1 MKKSLVKLVALSA
14 TAMSLAAVATPAV
27 NAYYKA
33 TDGTEYQTLVNVSQE
48 QYAELLPE
56 ISQKIV
62 EVKGK
67 LPAQEAAVKE
77 ADEKLV
83 EAQKAYDSAKGDYD
97 DAKAAYEKA
106 LAAQKAAKKEL
117 ANAEQAVKDLTAI
130 YGEYTKKVDALAEET
145 QRAIDLAEQTRAT
158 EKAEA
163 AAIAEP
169 ARIAMEAAQTAKANA
184 DKAHAD
190 AVAAN
195 AAAADAEKAPFSEA
209 DLEALAQAAAQ
220 AATALTEATN
230 VHNSKVMEQEN
241 AMAAADKKADDAISA
256 ANAAHT
262 TKLADLNREYN
273 VSDVYG
279 VDAKI
284 KEANDRLAA
293 AQEAVNKA
301 NADVN
306 STKADLDKAT
316 TELDTATK
324 ELTAAKIKVA
334 EEKAKLAE
342 LYNEK
347 AYLEA
352 NLHELVVG
360 SKANSTDP
368 SRLNLNKEQQEIIK
382 DITGK
387 DSKDLQDAYDKTK
400 AELDKLVK
408 ERDEMRKEA
417 EKETP
422 APTDPKKPEESTK
435 PEESKKPSNDM
446 KDESKKAEKPAAK
459 GGEKLPET
467 GEASDSVIFG
477 AAALSILAGL
487 GLVAPKFKKEN

>member
-1 MKKSLVKLVALSA
+1 MKKTLVKLVALSA

-27 NAYYKA
+27 NAYYKDA
-33 TDGTEYQTLVNVSQE
+33 NGVEYQTLVNVSQE
-48 QYAELLPE
+48 QYAKLLPE
-56 ISQKIV
+56 ISNKIID
-62 EVKGK
+62 VKGK
-67 LPAQEAAVKE
+67 LPAQEAAVK
-77 ADEKLV
+77 
-83 EAQKAYDSAKGDYD
+83 KA
-97 DAKAAYEKA
+97 E
-106 LAAQKAAKKEL
+106 AAKKEL
-117 ANAEQAVKDLTAI
+117 ANAEQALKDLTAI
-130 YGEYTKKVDALAEET
+130 YGEYTKKVQALAEET

-158 EKAEA
+158 ELAEA
-163 AAIAEP
+163 QAIAEP
-169 ARIAMEAAQTAKANA
+169 ARIAMEAAATAKANA
-184 DKAHAD
+184 DKAYND
-190 AVAAN
+190 AVAAGTFSQADLDALAQT
-195 AAAADAEKAPFSEA
+195 AAAAG
-209 DLEALAQAAAQ
+209 
-220 AATALTEATN
+220 TALTEATN
-230 VHNSKVMEQEN
+230 VHASKVIERDN
-241 AMAAADKKADDAISA
+241 AIAAAHSKADGAISA

-262 TKLADLNREYN
+262 TKMADLNREYN

-293 AQEAVNKA
+293 AEKAVTKTSEDVLSTRAELDEA
-301 NADVN
+301 
-306 STKADLDKAT
+306 TKALD
-316 TELDTATK
+316 EATK
-324 ELTAAKIKVA
+324 NLTAAKIKVA
-334 EEKAKLAE
+334 EEKANLAD
-342 LYNEK
+342 LYNTK

-368 SRLNLNKEQQEIIK
+368 SRLNLNKEQQEIVK

-422 APTDPKKPEESTK
+422 APADPKDPA
-435 PEESKKPSNDM
+435 KPSDDM
-446 KDESKKAEKPAAK
+446 KDGSKEAAEPAAK